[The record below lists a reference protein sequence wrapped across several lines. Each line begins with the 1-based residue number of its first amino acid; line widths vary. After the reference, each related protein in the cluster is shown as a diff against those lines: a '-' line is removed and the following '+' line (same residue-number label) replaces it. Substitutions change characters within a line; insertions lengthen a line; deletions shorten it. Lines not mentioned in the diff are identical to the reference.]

1 MASTEA
7 PGGARANPGEYK
19 APHRG
24 GRACHAWG
32 AHPGG
37 DKCIWSDF
45 DGSRRAGGGRPPNA
59 APSRDGCGLA
69 PTACLPAARVGVT
82 CASRLDS
89 LGLRVGLSS
98 PAADLGAG
106 GGRPGVEGRAGD
118 AR

>member
-1 MASTEA
+1 MARLLEETAVVELERRKTDALVHQAAAALRIAEA
-7 PGGARANPGEYK
+7 DNQAVLLQLET
-19 APHRG
+19 
-24 GRACHAWG
+24 
-32 AHPGG
+32 
-37 DKCIWSDF
+37 
-45 DGSRRAGGGRPPNA
+45 RRLTRLLAA
-59 APSRDGCGLA
+59 DAPSRDGCGLA

-82 CASRLDS
+82 CASRLDL